1 MSAGKYSFIIEQG
14 STTRFN
20 IVYKD
25 STGQPV
31 DLSDYSARMQIKSSY
46 GTTSSIAT
54 LSSSLWSDGT
64 GLNMVSSSQGMIQLY
79 ISSCTSSLFDF
90 DEAYYDIDII
100 SGSNCPVVERILEG
114 RIRLSREITTLG

>member
-1 MSAGKYSFIIEQG
+1 MSAGKYSFTIEQG

-46 GTTSSIAT
+46 GDTSSIAT

-79 ISSCTSSLFDF
+79 ISSCTSSLFNF

-100 SGSNCPVVERILEG
+100 SGSNCPIVERILEG